1 MQFISSYAYLC
12 KLNITSFYC
21 SDFENDDVFASPTP
35 VRRTTRG
42 RKGKQSAKSKDES
55 MKKSLS
61 KELDVGLQEETEK
74 PRTVSTRSTRSRVS
88 KHKNVDTSCKNNIY
102 FIYDIK

>member
-1 MQFISSYAYLC
+1 MYNAPSYPVVSYLC
-12 KLNITSFYC
+12 KFSKTSFYC

-42 RKGKQSAKSKDES
+42 RKGKQSTKSEDES

-61 KELDVGLQEETEK
+61 KELEVEEAEK

-88 KHKNVDTSCKNNIY
+88 KHRSVVTSCKN
-102 FIYDIK
+102 